1 MNTLKYKGYIG
12 TVDYSEEDKC
22 LFGKIAGMPK
32 SSITYEGT
40 SVDELE
46 EDFHNAVDD
55 YLAECK
61 ERGLEPVKPFSGS
74 LNIRIPSD
82 IHGKIAI
89 LSKSEGISI
98 NAFIKHALEKQ
109 LELAH

>member
-1 MNTLKYKGYIG
+1 MSKINYKGYFG
-12 TVDYSEEDKC
+12 TVEYSEKDNC
-22 LFGKIAGMPK
+22 LFGKIVGMPK
-32 SSITYEGT
+32 SSITYEGS
-40 SVDELE
+40 SVDELI

-61 ERGLEPVKPFSGS
+61 ERRIEPVKPFSGN
-74 LNIRIPSD
+74 LNIRIPND

-98 NAFIKHALEKQ
+98 NAYIKRALEKQ
-109 LELAH
+109 LEMTH